1 MTYEQNVR
9 AILES
14 NFAGFKDEIID
25 IACERICELT
35 NPYDRVL
42 KIIDSMIDS
51 DEFHNHNENAVC
63 RQMKKRVSALN
74 ESFSCGDICGRRNRS
89 GR

>member
-42 KIIDSMIDS
+42 KIIDEEDQ
-51 DEFHNHNENAVC
+51 N
-63 RQMKKRVSALN
+63 
-74 ESFSCGDICGRRNRS
+74 RRNELGVILDS
-89 GR
+89 GSITVADRIRNRVLALKGEH